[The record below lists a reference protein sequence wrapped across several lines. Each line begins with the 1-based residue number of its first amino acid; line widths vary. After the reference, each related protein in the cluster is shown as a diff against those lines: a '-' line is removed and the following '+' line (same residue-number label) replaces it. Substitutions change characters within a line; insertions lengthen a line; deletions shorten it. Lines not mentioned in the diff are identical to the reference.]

1 MLFDACT
8 IGGIHA
14 ACRIV
19 RSATF
24 EGMADAEGRPTDKLC
39 HMYEALAEG
48 GTGIIITGMI
58 AVSRLEPHQ
67 HHQILLDDDSCI
79 APLMAVTQAVH
90 AKGGKIIAQ
99 IVLMGSAIM
108 VPEGE
113 NRIIVSP
120 SGIPDKIGRAQQE
133 SQALTIEQIQRLI
146 DDAGQAALRARKAG
160 FDGVQFHGAH
170 GYLASKF
177 LTPYYNQRSDEY
189 GGDLMGRARFLRQC
203 IASIKKTAGSDFPV
217 WVKLNCADFM
227 KEGGM
232 TAEESL
238 QVMHWL
244 ADDGISAIEISGGNT
259 SSLPRKGPIRAIRR
273 TKEPMYFAPYAEK
286 AARELQG
293 QTDVGVVGGWRSASE
308 MEEFLDTVPG
318 SFISMCRPLL
328 RQPDLPNRWRSGDTE
343 PATCISCSRCFG
355 DTDVDCIFHKTGEE
369 A

>member
-58 AVSRLEPHQ
+58 AASRLEPHQ

-90 AKGGKIIAQ
+90 DKGGKIIAQ

-189 GGDLMGRARFLRQC
+189 GGDLMGRARFPPHC
-203 IASIKKTAGSDFPV
+203 IPSIQTTAGSDSPV
-217 WVKLNCADFM
+217 RLHLNSADFM

-273 TKEPMYFAPYAEK
+273 TKEPMYVAP
-286 AARELQG
+286 
-293 QTDVGVVGGWRSASE
+293 
-308 MEEFLDTVPG
+308 
-318 SFISMCRPLL
+318 
-328 RQPDLPNRWRSGDTE
+328 
-343 PATCISCSRCFG
+343 
-355 DTDVDCIFHKTGEE
+355 
-369 A
+369 

>member
-58 AVSRLEPHQ
+58 AASRLEPHQ

-90 AKGGKIIAQ
+90 DKGGKIIAQ

-120 SGIPDKIGRAQQE
+120 SGIPDKSVVRSRNPRHLRLSRSSVSSMMQPGSAARPQGR
-133 SQALTIEQIQRLI
+133 I
-146 DDAGQAALRARKAG
+146 
-160 FDGVQFHGAH
+160 DGVQFHGAH

-203 IASIKKTAGSDFPV
+203 IASIKKRPAAISLYGS
-217 WVKLNCADFM
+217 N
-227 KEGGM
+227 
-232 TAEESL
+232 
-238 QVMHWL
+238 
-244 ADDGISAIEISGGNT
+244 
-259 SSLPRKGPIRAIRR
+259 
-273 TKEPMYFAPYAEK
+273 
-286 AARELQG
+286 
-293 QTDVGVVGGWRSASE
+293 
-308 MEEFLDTVPG
+308 
-318 SFISMCRPLL
+318 
-328 RQPDLPNRWRSGDTE
+328 
-343 PATCISCSRCFG
+343 
-355 DTDVDCIFHKTGEE
+355 
-369 A
+369 